1 MIYKFYDTSS
11 LLIRANDW
19 WMDEDTT
26 VVISTITLQ
35 ELENIK
41 SSGGRDFETKRA
53 AAQLLRSLVEHSG
66 AYEVVIYMPSMVQ
79 HLLDSGYE
87 LSNDLKI
94 LACASWWD
102 YNIAPDNTIFV
113 TNDLAL
119 YQIANIVF
127 GEDSIESVEP
137 VAADKYTG
145 YKVITLKNDEEF
157 GKFYADLDW
166 NHFNLLINQYL
177 ILKNAEGVVV
187 DRFCWTGETHR
198 RLNYDGF
205 KSKYFGLVRP
215 MKGDEYQ
222 QIAADSLESHNVSM
236 LCGKPG
242 SGKTYLAFGYL
253 FSMLEKGKI
262 DRIVVFCNP
271 VVAKN
276 AAKLGFYPGTRDEK
290 LLGSQVGAVLSS
302 KLGDQT
308 EVERLIQAGQL
319 VLLPAGDARG
329 YEVPQNSGVYI
340 MEAQNLTTDLLRL
353 LLQRVSDGCKVIV
366 DGDYEEQVD
375 MDVYA
380 GNNNGMRRMSEIFR
394 GSPLF
399 AQVELKNIYRSPI
412 AALADNMR

>member
-1 MIYKFYDTSS
+1 MIYKYKFYDTSS
-11 LLIRANDW
+11 LLINPIVKE
-19 WMDEDTT
+19 DEKLI
-26 VVISTITLQ
+26 ISSITFQ

-41 SSGGRDFETKRA
+41 TSPSKDYETKRA
-53 AAQLLRSLVEHSG
+53 AAHLLRSFEEG
-66 AYEVVIYMPSMVQ
+66 ALPHEVVIFKPEMLHRITNKGFEPS
-79 HLLDSGYE
+79 D
-87 LSNDLKI
+87 DTRI
-94 LACASWWD
+94 LACALYYD
-102 YNIAPDNTIFV
+102 IFYHPDNVIFV

-119 YQIANIVF
+119 KQIANVFF
-127 GEDSIESVEP
+127 GEDSIESVKP
-137 VAADKYTG
+137 MAADKYTG
-145 YKVITLKNDEEF
+145 YKVIVLRNDEEF

-166 NHFNLLINQYL
+166 NHFDLLINQYL
-177 ILKNAEGVVV
+177 ILKNLEGEVV

-302 KLGDQT
+302 KLGDQS

-399 AQVELKNIYRSPI
+399 G
-412 AALADNMR
+412 